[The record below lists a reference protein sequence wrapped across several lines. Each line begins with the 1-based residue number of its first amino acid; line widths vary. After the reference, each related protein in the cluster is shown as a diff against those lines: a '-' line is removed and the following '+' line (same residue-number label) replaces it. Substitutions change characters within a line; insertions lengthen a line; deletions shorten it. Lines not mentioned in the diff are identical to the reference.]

1 MKPKFSV
8 VVPVYNKA
16 NFVKQTIQSV
26 LDQDFTDYELVLV
39 NDGSTDGSL
48 QILKAFDAPNITL
61 LDQENQGLCA
71 ARNAGIQAAKGEI
84 IALLDADDL
93 WEPEHLQNLFELSQN
108 FPEASLYGTAYVE
121 LFQDA
126 KPVPPKIN
134 LRTSEQ
140 QLLIEDFFEASL
152 FQPLVPPSSFAFKKE
167 VVESIGGFDTTVTYF
182 EDVDFYIRANL
193 KFRMAYATRA
203 TMHYRFESE
212 NQVTHSNLHEQRIA
226 DLSKY
231 LEEHPDHKSLRNY
244 IHRHWYFLCNHFKTE
259 GAQKQYKLLRSKLD
273 TRSLNPRQRLLLAL
287 PTPALRALRRFKSGL
302 LKKGFRVT
310 SF

>member
-108 FPEASLYGTAYVE
+108 SDLTWLGGRLSQFFDLTFVVKSKFQTA
-121 LFQDA
+121 LA
-126 KPVPPKIN
+126 PKN
-134 LRTSEQ
+134 FST
-140 QLLIEDFFEASL
+140 
-152 FQPLVPPSSFAFKKE
+152 
-167 VVESIGGFDTTVTYF
+167 
-182 EDVDFYIRANL
+182 
-193 KFRMAYATRA
+193 
-203 TMHYRFESE
+203 
-212 NQVTHSNLHEQRIA
+212 
-226 DLSKY
+226 
-231 LEEHPDHKSLRNY
+231 
-244 IHRHWYFLCNHFKTE
+244 
-259 GAQKQYKLLRSKLD
+259 
-273 TRSLNPRQRLLLAL
+273 
-287 PTPALRALRRFKSGL
+287 
-302 LKKGFRVT
+302 
-310 SF
+310 